1 MRSSSDISESAE
13 EITIEENQ
21 ISQGDDSISIGE
33 LTVVGIGPGSLNDM
47 TPRAFNSI
55 RNADVVVGYNAYI
68 TLIKSLIEDKEV
80 IGTAMLQ
87 EIDRCKMAV
96 EKAISGQKVVVVS
109 SGDPGIY
116 GMAGLVLELV
126 MQLPKEKQPKVEVVP
141 GISAVSA
148 SAAILGAPLMHDFAV
163 ISLSDL
169 LTPWDLIKKRAEL
182 VAQGDFVV
190 ALYNPKSKKRVNQ
203 IEEIREIM
211 LKFKDPQTP
220 VGIVNNATR
229 EKEYAIISNLN
240 DFTKETIDMFSLVII
255 GNSNTYVEDG
265 KIITPRGYKI

>member
-13 EITIEENQ
+13 QTTIEENQ